1 MPLTRP
7 QPPTTGFVERLG
19 GRLEM
24 AKFLFTVATKGVTVS
39 FTGNFN
45 GFILST
51 TFLGLLVESK
61 KTTFIHLNQL
71 DTESWAPLVN
81 EYQAFL
87 CFFYTPQLHL
97 FVSSESFKTT
107 DLSCVK
113 LVTAVGSALSP
124 AAREHVM
131 KEFEVHQKKM
141 SPNMPIVGMAYG
153 TTEIGYPMFR
163 MSFSTNNEVCSKSVG
178 TYPRTR
184 DFDVQVRHLE
194 EERLCQNGEPGNI
207 FLLCPLRIR
216 NYWHTRDQLPF
227 QWVQK

>member
-1 MPLTRP
+1 M
-7 QPPTTGFVERLG
+7 
-19 GRLEM
+19 
-24 AKFLFTVATKGVTVS
+24 
-39 FTGNFN
+39 
-45 GFILST
+45 
-51 TFLGLLVESK
+51 
-61 KTTFIHLNQL
+61 
-71 DTESWAPLVN
+71 
-81 EYQAFL
+81 
-87 CFFYTPQLHL
+87 
-97 FVSSESFKTT
+97 SSESFKTT

-113 LVTAVGSALSP
+113 LVTAGGSALSP

-163 MSFSTNNEVCSKSVG
+163 MSFSTNNELCSKSVG

-194 EERLCQNGEPGNI
+194 EERHCQNGEPGNI

-227 QWVQK
+227 QWVQKIISNFYTHLNLDRYWRHWISRQGQKPFPYRTVERYDYTEECKEN